1 MQQLIFIII
10 FNTLFGQA
18 GYAQNQAVTKI
29 MIPGKAGIS
38 LLKTTTTQKS
48 YQALSKTVYSEVP
61 LRISLLHFND
71 QPVLKLSKT
80 TRKPILVFTELS
92 FGDVLQNSMNG
103 LKPNLVNTYD
113 NHILELFNDA
123 PSLFKI
129 KFIISL

>member
-1 MQQLIFIII
+1 MKQLIFIII
-10 FNTLFGQA
+10 LNTLA
-18 GYAQNQAVTKI
+18 GYAVYAQSQAVTKI
-29 MIPGKAGIS
+29 VLPAKAGIR
-38 LLKTTTTQKS
+38 LQNTTTTTRGKNLPKGF
-48 YQALSKTVYSEVP
+48 YAEAPVIT
-61 LRISLLHFND
+61 SLLHFNN